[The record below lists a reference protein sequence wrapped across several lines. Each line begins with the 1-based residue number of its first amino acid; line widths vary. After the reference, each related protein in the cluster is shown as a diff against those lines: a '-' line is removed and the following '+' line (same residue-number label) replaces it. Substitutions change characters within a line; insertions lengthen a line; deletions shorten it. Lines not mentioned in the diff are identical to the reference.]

1 MPFQLFPVSGFSGM
15 VYFCKNKK
23 AQEVNLNHLGA
34 NPTNLSDTLK
44 QFVGNSRRIV

>member
-23 AQEVNLNHLGA
+23 AQEVNLNPLGA
-34 NPTNLSDTLK
+34 NPLGANPPSATADEL
-44 QFVGNSRRIV
+44 FECV